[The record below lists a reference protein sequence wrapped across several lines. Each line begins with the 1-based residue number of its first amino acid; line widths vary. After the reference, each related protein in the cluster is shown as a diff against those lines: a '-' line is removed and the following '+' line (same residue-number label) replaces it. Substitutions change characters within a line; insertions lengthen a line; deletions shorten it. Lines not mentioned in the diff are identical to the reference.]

1 MLLLGS
7 SGSGKTR
14 YYVKPNLL
22 GADMNW
28 AVTDPKGELKRDT
41 ESPMKARGYAV
52 HALDLVD
59 LTRSDRFNPMRYIDP
74 AEPQSAILRLTDN
87 LVTNATGD
95 RKNGDGF
102 WEDAEKALLSALIAW
117 VHYTEDEP
125 TLNHVT
131 DMLDQ
136 MGASEQDEEREFIVD
151 ALFAETRVEIAAM
164 RAHEDDYD
172 EQTRDMLEGLAFACA
187 QYNTFLKGAG
197 ETKKSIIIT
206 TGVHLA
212 PLQVREV
219 RRIVAHA
226 RKGGILSMGELL
238 EIAATLRNFSGLSQW
253 YGLSEHEMLPT
264 DDLFFALAP
273 QPVLEKQISES
284 IISPEEMADT
294 ASVTLHDLRRK
305 IRQTE
310 DSIRTKLDNIIRNS
324 TTNKFLQD
332 AVVSLRNGR
341 YVVPVRAEYRG
352 EVGGVIHDVSS
363 TGATVFVEPTAVVEA
378 NARIMQLR
386 AQEQE
391 EITRILTS
399 FSTQVGS
406 LEPQFTYSYDAM
418 LKIDLLLAKARLAV
432 EQNAF
437 MPAVSDTVH
446 FKLNKARHPLI
457 DKKKVVPVDIELG
470 SEYDTLVITGPNTGG
485 KTVSL
490 KTAGLLN
497 AMAQY
502 GFLIPAHE
510 SSIVCHFDEYLVDI
524 GDEQSIEQSLST
536 FSGHMKRISGI
547 LDLAG
552 HATLTLLDELGAG
565 TDPAEGAALAVS
577 ILEQLRRQG
586 SLLMATTHYAELKVY
601 ALETPGVVNASCEF
615 NVETLMP
622 TYKLSV
628 GVPGKSNAFLISAKL
643 GIPQEIIDAARN
655 HMSNDDKRLDSVL
668 SQLDDLKVQL
678 KDAQAEA
685 EQARYE
691 AEHALESA
699 EKKRDD
705 LIKKG
710 EEELENARRQAHDLM
725 QQVQNEAYSLTDEL
739 RRIQKDEKTSA
750 AQRAVRAREIARRDT
765 ETLLKKTDAKPQP
778 VKEFVPLKEVQIG
791 QEVVIADLGQT
802 ATVTARPDRNGMVEV
817 RAGIMKTKVP
827 LTNLRAP
834 DKMEKRKPA
843 EPRRS
848 TRVQLDK
855 SRKTSMELNLLGYT
869 VDEALNEVD
878 KFLDSGMLRG
888 QSTLY
893 IIHGNG
899 TGALR
904 TAIQKHLRTHKAV
917 KSFRLG
923 RYGEGESG
931 VTVVELK

>member
-1 MLLLGS
+1 MDTAY
-7 SGSGKTR
+7 KTTLELDKVLARAVQLCACQETKEMMQALEPAPTIEDER
-14 YYVKPNLL
+14 Y
-22 GADMNW
+22 
-28 AVTDPKGELKRDT
+28 
-41 ESPMKARGYAV
+41 
-52 HALDLVD
+52 DL
-59 LTRSDRFNPMRYIDP
+59 
-74 AEPQSAILRLTDN
+74 AQ
-87 LVTNATGD
+87 TNAINALLI
-95 RKNGDGF
+95 KNGSPRFG
-102 WEDAEKALLSALIAW
+102 S
-117 VHYTEDEP
+117 
-125 TLNHVT
+125 
-131 DMLDQ
+131 
-136 MGASEQDEEREFIVD
+136 
-151 ALFAETRVEIAAM
+151 
-164 RAHEDDYD
+164 
-172 EQTRDMLEGLAFACA
+172 
-187 QYNTFLKGAG
+187 
-197 ETKKSIIIT
+197 
-206 TGVHLA
+206 
-212 PLQVREV
+212 VREV

-264 DDLFFALAP
+264 DDLFFSLAP
-273 QPVLEKQISES
+273 QPVLEKQIGES
-284 IISPEEMADT
+284 ILSPEEMADT

-437 MPAVSDTVH
+437 MPAVSDKVY

-470 SEYDTLVITGPNTGG
+470 SDYDTLVITGPNTGG

-510 SSIVCHFDEYLVDI
+510 SSIVCHFEEYLVDI

-536 FSGHMKRISGI
+536 FSAHMSNIVRILKEVDDHS
-547 LDLAG
+547 
-552 HATLTLLDELGAG
+552 LLLFDELGAG
-565 TDPAEGAALAVS
+565 TDPVEGAALA
-577 ILEQLRRQG
+577 IAIIQEARNQG
-586 SLLMATTHYAELKVY
+586 ALIAATTHYAELKTF
-601 ALETPGVVNASCEF
+601 AMTTAGVENASCEF
-615 NVETLMP
+615 DVQTLRP
-622 TYKLSV
+622 TYRLLI
-628 GVPGKSNAFLISAKL
+628 GIPGKSNAFAISRRLGLDESVIQAAQAQMDSDSVRFEDVLTQLEEKRQRLEKAQNEADRLWRQREEDARKARTFREQMEKGKESARAKGEAEAKRIVRQAQQQAEEIFAQLDQLRKEQQKQANVQALNDAKAAVRHHLKTAEEQLHLRDEEQEPAYTPPRPIAVDDQVELPGVKMAATVLAVNGDGTLLLQAGRMKMTVKAQQVRLLEGAPKKSKPAPSPSAATLNTVSRASSELDIRGYETLEAESVVENYLDSAVMAKL
-643 GIPQEIIDAARN
+643 G
-655 HMSNDDKRLDSVL
+655 
-668 SQLDDLKVQL
+668 
-678 KDAQAEA
+678 
-685 EQARYE
+685 
-691 AEHALESA
+691 
-699 EKKRDD
+699 
-705 LIKKG
+705 
-710 EEELENARRQAHDLM
+710 
-725 QQVQNEAYSLTDEL
+725 
-739 RRIQKDEKTSA
+739 
-750 AQRAVRAREIARRDT
+750 
-765 ETLLKKTDAKPQP
+765 
-778 VKEFVPLKEVQIG
+778 
-791 QEVVIADLGQT
+791 
-802 ATVTARPDRNGMVEV
+802 TVT
-817 RAGIMKTKVP
+817 
-827 LTNLRAP
+827 
-834 DKMEKRKPA
+834 
-843 EPRRS
+843 
-848 TRVQLDK
+848 
-855 SRKTSMELNLLGYT
+855 
-869 VDEALNEVD
+869 
-878 KFLDSGMLRG
+878 
-888 QSTLY
+888 
-893 IIHGNG
+893 IIHGKG

-904 TAIQKHLRTHKAV
+904 KAVHEILKRNKAV

-923 RYGEGESG
+923 RYGEGEAG

>member
-1 MLLLGS
+1 MDTAYK
-7 SGSGKTR
+7 KTLELDKVLARAVQLCACRETKEMMQDLQPCETPEDER
-14 YYVKPNLL
+14 Y
-22 GADMNW
+22 
-28 AVTDPKGELKRDT
+28 
-41 ESPMKARGYAV
+41 
-52 HALDLVD
+52 AL
-59 LTRSDRFNPMRYIDP
+59 
-74 AEPQSAILRLTDN
+74 EQ
-87 LVTNATGD
+87 TNAINSLLI
-95 RKNGDGF
+95 KNGSPRFG
-102 WEDAEKALLSALIAW
+102 S
-117 VHYTEDEP
+117 V
-125 TLNHVT
+125 
-131 DMLDQ
+131 
-136 MGASEQDEEREFIVD
+136 S
-151 ALFAETRVEIAAM
+151 
-164 RAHEDDYD
+164 
-172 EQTRDMLEGLAFACA
+172 
-187 QYNTFLKGAG
+187 
-197 ETKKSIIIT
+197 
-206 TGVHLA
+206 
-212 PLQVREV
+212 EV
-219 RRIVAHA
+219 RRVVAHA
-226 RKGGILSMGELL
+226 QKGGILSMGELL
-238 EIAATLRNFSGLSQW
+238 EIAATLRNFAGLSQW
-253 YGLSEHEMLPT
+253 YGLSEHDMMPT
-264 DDLFFALAP
+264 DDLFYSLAP
-273 QPVLEKQISES
+273 QPVLERQISDS

-294 ASVTLHDLRRK
+294 ASTTLADLRRK

-310 DSIRTKLDNIIRNS
+310 DSIRTKLDAIIKNS

-363 TGATVFVEPTAVVEA
+363 SGATVFVEPTAVVEA

-391 EITRILTS
+391 EITRILS
-399 FSTQVGS
+399 AFSAQVGS
-406 LEPQFTYSYDAM
+406 LEPQFSYSYDAM
-418 LKIDLLLAKARLAV
+418 LKIDLLLAKARLAI
-432 EQNAF
+432 EQGAF
-437 MPAVSDTVH
+437 MPAVSDTIH

-457 DKKKVVPVDIELG
+457 DKKKVVPVDIALG
-470 SEYDTLVITGPNTGG
+470 DEYDSLIITGPNTGG

-510 SSIVCHFDEYLVDI
+510 SSVVCNFREYLVDI

-547 LDLAG
+547 LELAG
-552 HATLTLLDELGAG
+552 HGTLTLLDELGAG

-586 SLLMATTHYAELKVY
+586 SLLMATTHYAEMKVY

-628 GVPGKSNAFLISAKL
+628 GVPGKSNAFLISSKL
-643 GIPQEIIDAARN
+643 GIPQNIIDAARS

-668 SQLDDLKVQL
+668 AQLDDLKLQL
-678 KDAQAEA
+678 KVAQGDAEK
-685 EQARYE
+685 ARYE

-699 EKKRDD
+699 EKKRDE

-710 EEELENARRQAHDLM
+710 EQELEDARRRAHDLM
-725 QQVQNEAYSLTDEL
+725 QNVQNEAYALTDEL

-750 AQRAVRAREIARRDT
+750 AQRAVRAREIARKDT
-765 ETLLKKTDAKPQP
+765 ETLLKKTDSKPKP
-778 VKEFVPLKEVQIG
+778 AREFVPLKEVQIG
-791 QEVVIADLGQT
+791 QEVLIAELNQL

-827 LTNLRAP
+827 LSGLCVP
-834 DKMEKRKPA
+834 DKMDKRPA
-843 EPRRS
+843 REPRRSS

-855 SRKTSMELNLLGYT
+855 SRKASMEINLLGYT
-869 VDEALNEVD
+869 VDEALAEVD

-888 QSTLY
+888 QQTLY

-917 KSFRLG
+917 KSFRPG
-923 RYGEGESG
+923 RYGEGENG

>member
-1 MLLLGS
+1 MDTAY
-7 SGSGKTR
+7 KTTLELDKVLNRAVQLCACQETKEMMQALEPAPTIEDER
-14 YYVKPNLL
+14 Y
-22 GADMNW
+22 
-28 AVTDPKGELKRDT
+28 
-41 ESPMKARGYAV
+41 
-52 HALDLVD
+52 D
-59 LTRSDRFNPMRYIDP
+59 LT
-74 AEPQSAILRLTDN
+74 Q
-87 LVTNATGD
+87 TNAINALLI
-95 RKNGDGF
+95 KNGSPRFG
-102 WEDAEKALLSALIAW
+102 S
-117 VHYTEDEP
+117 
-125 TLNHVT
+125 
-131 DMLDQ
+131 
-136 MGASEQDEEREFIVD
+136 
-151 ALFAETRVEIAAM
+151 
-164 RAHEDDYD
+164 
-172 EQTRDMLEGLAFACA
+172 
-187 QYNTFLKGAG
+187 
-197 ETKKSIIIT
+197 
-206 TGVHLA
+206 
-212 PLQVREV
+212 VREV

-485 KTVSL
+485 KTVTL
-490 KTAGLLN
+490 KTIGLLA
-497 AMAQY
+497 AMTQC
-502 GFLIPAHE
+502 GLHIPCADG
-510 SSIVCHFDEYLVDI
+510 STMPVFDEIMADI

-536 FSGHMKRISGI
+536 FSAHMTNIVRILKDCDDRS
-547 LDLAG
+547 
-552 HATLTLLDELGAG
+552 LLLFDELGAG
-565 TDPAEGAALAVS
+565 TDPAEGAALA
-577 ILEQLRRQG
+577 IAIIERGRKCGALIA
-586 SLLMATTHYAELKVY
+586 ATTHYTELKVY
-601 ALETPGVVNASCEF
+601 ATTQPGVMNASCEF
-615 NVETLMP
+615 DVDSLRP
-622 TYKLSV
+622 TYHLLI
-628 GVPGKSNAFLISAKL
+628 GIPGKSNAFAISERL
-643 GIPQEIIDAARN
+643 GLPQEIISDARSRVSTESASMEATIEKLEQVRQLMERDRAEAARQLRAAEDARRK
-655 HMSNDDKRLDSVL
+655 SERL
-668 SQLDDLKVQL
+668 
-678 KDAQAEA
+678 QAELSV
-685 EQARYE
+685 R
-691 AEHALESA
+691 LEKA
-699 EKKRDD
+699 
-705 LIKKG
+705 
-710 EEELENARRQAHDLM
+710 
-725 QQVQNEAYSLTDEL
+725 
-739 RRIQKDEKTSA
+739 DEK
-750 AQRAVRAREIARRDT
+750 ARRDAERIIGDARRT
-765 ETLLKKTDAKPQP
+765 ADEVMRELDALRKMEKTDADHHRANDARAALRRKLNVAEDAAAAAAHPQTQEKKVSARP
-778 VKEFVPLKEVQIG
+778 VRVGDTVQLHRMGDIK
-791 QEVVIADLGQT
+791 
-802 ATVTARPDRNGMVEV
+802 ATVTAISADRTLTL
-817 RAGIMKTKVP
+817 RAGIMNVTAKEQDVYLLENEKP
-827 LTNLRAP
+827 EAQKFAAAHAASLRSVA
-834 DKMEKRKPA
+834 A
-843 EPRRS
+843 ESEIDLRGM
-848 TRVQLDK
+848 D
-855 SRKTSMELNLLGYT
+855 SMEAVAAT
-869 VDEALNEVD
+869 ER
-878 KFLDSGMLRG
+878 FLDNAVMAKLEKV
-888 QSTLY
+888 T
-893 IIHGNG
+893 IIHGKG

-904 TAIQKHLRTHKAV
+904 AAVQQSLRRNKAV
-917 KSFRLG
+917 KSYRLG

>member
-1 MLLLGS
+1 MDTAYK
-7 SGSGKTR
+7 KTLELDKVLARAVQLCACRETKEMMQDLQPCETPEDER
-14 YYVKPNLL
+14 Y
-22 GADMNW
+22 
-28 AVTDPKGELKRDT
+28 
-41 ESPMKARGYAV
+41 
-52 HALDLVD
+52 AL
-59 LTRSDRFNPMRYIDP
+59 
-74 AEPQSAILRLTDN
+74 EQ
-87 LVTNATGD
+87 TNAINSLLI
-95 RKNGDGF
+95 KNGSPRFG
-102 WEDAEKALLSALIAW
+102 S
-117 VHYTEDEP
+117 V
-125 TLNHVT
+125 
-131 DMLDQ
+131 
-136 MGASEQDEEREFIVD
+136 S
-151 ALFAETRVEIAAM
+151 
-164 RAHEDDYD
+164 
-172 EQTRDMLEGLAFACA
+172 
-187 QYNTFLKGAG
+187 
-197 ETKKSIIIT
+197 
-206 TGVHLA
+206 
-212 PLQVREV
+212 EV
-219 RRIVAHA
+219 RRVVAHA
-226 RKGGILSMGELL
+226 QKGGILSMGELL
-238 EIAATLRNFSGLSQW
+238 EIAATLRNFAGLSQW
-253 YGLSEHEMLPT
+253 YGLSEHDMMPT
-264 DDLFFALAP
+264 DDLFYSLAP
-273 QPVLEKQISES
+273 QPVLERQISDS

-294 ASVTLHDLRRK
+294 ASTTLADLRRK

-310 DSIRTKLDNIIRNS
+310 DSIRTKLDAIIKNS

-363 TGATVFVEPTAVVEA
+363 SGATVFVEPTAVVEA

-391 EITRILTS
+391 EITRILS
-399 FSTQVGS
+399 AFSAQVGS
-406 LEPQFTYSYDAM
+406 LEPQFSYSYDAM
-418 LKIDLLLAKARLAV
+418 LKIDLLLAKARLAI
-432 EQNAF
+432 EQGAF
-437 MPAVSDTVH
+437 MPAVSDTIH

-457 DKKKVVPVDIELG
+457 DKKKVVPVDIALG
-470 SEYDTLVITGPNTGG
+470 DEYDTLVITGPNTGG

-510 SSIVCHFDEYLVDI
+510 SSVVCSFREYLVDI

-547 LDLAG
+547 LELAG
-552 HATLTLLDELGAG
+552 HGTLTLLDELGAG

-586 SLLMATTHYAELKVY
+586 SLLMATTHYAEMKVY

-628 GVPGKSNAFLISAKL
+628 GVPGKSNAFLISSKL
-643 GIPQEIIDAARN
+643 GIPQNIIDAARS

-668 SQLDDLKVQL
+668 AQLDDLKLQL
-678 KDAQAEA
+678 KVAQGDAEK
-685 EQARYE
+685 ARYE

-699 EKKRDD
+699 EKKRDE

-710 EEELENARRQAHDLM
+710 EQELEDARRRAHDLM
-725 QQVQNEAYSLTDEL
+725 QNVQNEAYALTDEL

-750 AQRAVRAREIARRDT
+750 AQRAVRAREIARKDT
-765 ETLLKKTDAKPQP
+765 ETLLKKTDSKPKP
-778 VKEFVPLKEVQIG
+778 AREFVPLKEVQIG
-791 QEVVIADLGQT
+791 QEVLIAELNQL
-802 ATVTARPDRNGMVEV
+802 ATVTARPDRNGLVEV

-827 LTNLRAP
+827 LSGLCVP
-834 DKMEKRKPA
+834 DKMDKRPA
-843 EPRRS
+843 REPRRSS

-855 SRKTSMELNLLGYT
+855 SRKASMEINLLGYT
-869 VDEALNEVD
+869 VDEALTEVD

-888 QSTLY
+888 QQTLY

-917 KSFRLG
+917 KSFRPG
-923 RYGEGESG
+923 RYGEGENG